1 MNIWALDK
9 DNSIKHLLLLL
20 EQDVGPDAFTLPDA
34 ESLHH
39 KSIRLGSTRVLATAY
54 LYTYG
59 QNPDRYGLH
68 LEYPYNPELNTS
80 EQEDMYEDLTYDAVL
95 EILMTHFNWHH
106 EADEIHK
113 DANR

>member
-20 EQDVGPDAFTLPDA
+20 EQDAGADAFILCDA
-34 ESLHH
+34 EQLHP
-39 KSIRLGSTRVLATAY
+39 KSIRLGTHEGPATAY

-59 QNPDRYGLH
+59 QTEGHYGLH
-68 LEYPYNPELNTS
+68 LEYPYNQELNTS

-95 EILMTHFNWHH
+95 KILTVHFDWHRNT
-106 EADEIHK
+106 DLKHK
-113 DANR
+113 DAN